1 MKKYFLRL
9 ILPIAIVTGAIS
21 LAVTQ
26 SSLYRQIGE
35 SQRLFNQVYNQI
47 FSTYVDELDPEA
59 FTKASIQSI
68 TQNLDPYTVFM
79 VEDEQ
84 HQINVLSKGK
94 YGGVGIQLGYRN
106 KTMSVV
112 APMDG
117 GPAKKAGIISGDII
131 LKVNDEDVKKMTF
144 NEAASNI
151 RGKKGT
157 EVKLT
162 IKRYSEDEPIVFN
175 LVRSIIKVKEITYSG
190 MLSPSTGYVRL
201 NRFSRN
207 TPNEMR
213 KAFQQLLNQNSKE
226 IIIDLRDNPGG
237 LLSSAVAILDMI
249 IQKDSPLVSTKG
261 RTKDSNRSFYSRR
274 KPLIPDDVKI
284 AVLINQGS
292 ASASEI
298 VAGAIQD
305 LDRGIILGQKSYG
318 KGLVQSQYEI
328 DDKRSI
334 KVTTARYYIPSGR
347 FIQKRDY
354 IDDKYILNKTEED
367 SVFTTMNGRNVLGN
381 GGITPDSTITP
392 ERMAALSSQYWRRG
406 YFYSF
411 AQQNKHRYQTFSEV
425 LDDLTIIDKFNEFIK
440 EQEDDIQLPGE
451 KELGQVKEKIAA
463 LDSMNAEVNQALE
476 TLSQFYANQE
486 EKSIASESE
495 DIRQVII
502 LEFAGLMNGPEGRVK
517 QALKDDKIV
526 KVALDILSDKL
537 VYETSLIPFEITE
550 N

>member
-26 SSLYRQIGE
+26 SSLYRQIGQ

-117 GPAKKAGIISGDII
+117 GPAKKAGIISGDVI

-175 LVRSIIKVKEITYSG
+175 LVRSTIKVKEITYSG

-274 KPLIPDDVKI
+274 KPLIPDDIKI

-463 LDSMNAEVNQALE
+463 LDSMNAEANQALE

>member
-1 MKKYFLRL
+1 MKKYFLRF

-117 GPAKKAGIISGDII
+117 GPAKKAGIISGDVI

-175 LVRSIIKVKEITYSG
+175 LVRSTIKVKEITYSG

>member
-117 GPAKKAGIISGDII
+117 GPAKKAGIISGDVI

-175 LVRSIIKVKEITYSG
+175 LVRSTIKVKEITYSG

-207 TPNEMR
+207 TPNEMH

-463 LDSMNAEVNQALE
+463 LDSMNAEANQALE

>member
-1 MKKYFLRL
+1 MKKYILRL

-26 SSLYRQIGE
+26 SSLYRQIGQ

-112 APMDG
+112 APIDG
-117 GPAKKAGIISGDII
+117 GPAKKAGIMSGDVI

-162 IKRYSEDEPIVFN
+162 IKRYSEDDPIVFN
-175 LVRSIIKVKEITYSG
+175 LVRSTIKVKEITYSG

-213 KAFQQLLNQNSKE
+213 KAFQQLLNQDSKE

-261 RTKDSNRSFYSRR
+261 RTKDSNRSFYSRS
-274 KPLIPDDVKI
+274 KPLIPDDVNI

-367 SVFTTMNGRNVLGN
+367 SVFTTMSGRNVLGN

-451 KELGQVKEKIAA
+451 KELGQVKEKITA
-463 LDSMNAEVNQALE
+463 LDSMNAEANQALE

-486 EKSIASESE
+486 EQSIALESV
-495 DIRQVII
+495 DIGQIII

-537 VYETSLIPFEITE
+537 VYETSLIPSEITE

>member
-26 SSLYRQIGE
+26 SSLYRQIGQ

-117 GPAKKAGIISGDII
+117 GPAKKAGIISGDVI

-162 IKRYSEDEPIVFN
+162 IKRYSEDDPIVFN
-175 LVRSIIKVKEITYSG
+175 LVRSTIKVKEITYSG

-207 TPNEMR
+207 TPNEMH

-261 RTKDSNRSFYSRR
+261 RAKDSNRSFYSRR
-274 KPLIPDDVKI
+274 KPLIPDDIKI

-367 SVFTTMNGRNVLGN
+367 SVFTTMNGRNVLAN

-463 LDSMNAEVNQALE
+463 LDSMNAEANQALE

>member
-9 ILPIAIVTGAIS
+9 ILPIAILTGAIS

-26 SSLYRQIGE
+26 SSLYRQIGQ

-84 HQINVLSKGK
+84 HQINILSKGK

-112 APMDG
+112 APIDG
-117 GPAKKAGIISGDII
+117 GPAKKAGIMSGDII

-144 NEAASNI
+144 NAAASKI
-151 RGKKGT
+151 RGEKGT

-162 IKRYSEDEPIVFN
+162 IKRYSEDDPIVFN
-175 LVRSIIKVKEITYSG
+175 LVRSTIKVKEITYSG

-213 KAFQQLLNQNSKE
+213 KAFQQLLNQDSKE

-261 RTKDSNRSFYSRR
+261 RTKDSNRSFYSRS
-274 KPLIPDDVKI
+274 KPLIPDDVNI

-305 LDRGIILGQKSYG
+305 LDRGIILGQRSYG

-367 SVFTTMNGRNVLGN
+367 SVFTTMSGRNVLGN

-463 LDSMNAEVNQALE
+463 LDSMNAEANQALE

-486 EKSIASESE
+486 EQSIALESV
-495 DIRQVII
+495 DIGQIII

-537 VYETSLIPFEITE
+537 VYETSLIPSEITE

>member
-1 MKKYFLRL
+1 MKKYILRL

-26 SSLYRQIGE
+26 SSLYRQIGQ

-84 HQINVLSKGK
+84 HQINILSKGK

-112 APMDG
+112 APIDG
-117 GPAKKAGIISGDII
+117 GPAKKAGIMSGDII

-162 IKRYSEDEPIVFN
+162 IKRYSEDDPIVFN
-175 LVRSIIKVKEITYSG
+175 LVRSTIKVKEITYSG

-213 KAFQQLLNQNSKE
+213 KAFQQLLNQDSKE

-261 RTKDSNRSFYSRR
+261 RTKDSNRSFYSRS
-274 KPLIPDDVKI
+274 KPLIPDDVNI

-367 SVFTTMNGRNVLGN
+367 SVFTTMSGRNVLGN

-451 KELGQVKEKIAA
+451 KELGQVKEKITA
-463 LDSMNAEVNQALE
+463 LDSMNAEANQALE

-486 EKSIASESE
+486 EQSIALESE
-495 DIRQVII
+495 DIGQIII

-537 VYETSLIPFEITE
+537 VYETSLIPSEITE

>member
-26 SSLYRQIGE
+26 SSLYRQIGQ

-112 APMDG
+112 APIDG
-117 GPAKKAGIISGDII
+117 GPAKKAGIMSGDVI

-162 IKRYSEDEPIVFN
+162 IKRYSEDDPIVFN
-175 LVRSIIKVKEITYSG
+175 LVRSTIKVKEITYSG

-207 TPNEMR
+207 TPNEMH

-463 LDSMNAEVNQALE
+463 LDSMNAEANQALE

>member
-9 ILPIAIVTGAIS
+9 ILPIAILTGAIS

-26 SSLYRQIGE
+26 SSLYRQIGQ

-117 GPAKKAGIISGDII
+117 GPAKKAGIMSGDVI
-131 LKVNDEDVKKMTF
+131 LKVDGEDVKKMTF
-144 NEAASNI
+144 NEAASKI
-151 RGKKGT
+151 RGEKGT
-157 EVKLT
+157 QVTLA
-162 IKRYSEDEPIVFN
+162 IKRYSEDESIVFK
-175 LVRSIIKVKEITYSG
+175 LIRSVIKVKEVTYSG
-190 MLSPSTGYVRL
+190 MLSPTTGYVRL

-207 TPNEMR
+207 TPNEMQ
-213 KAFQQLLNQNSKE
+213 KAFQVLLNQNSKE

-237 LLSSAVAILDMI
+237 LLSSAVSILDMI
-249 IQKDSPLVSTKG
+249 IQKDNPLVSTRG

-318 KGLVQSQYEI
+318 KGLVQSQYQI

-354 IDDKYILNKTEED
+354 IDDKFILNKTEED
-367 SVFTTMNGRNVLGN
+367 SVFTTMSGRNVLGN

-392 ERMAALSSQYWRRG
+392 GLMAALSSQYWRRG
-406 YFYSF
+406 YFYTF

-451 KELGQVKEKIAA
+451 KELRQVKEKIAS
-463 LDSMNAEVNQALE
+463 LDSMNVEANQALE
-476 TLSQFYANQE
+476 TLSVFYENQE
-486 EKSIASESE
+486 EQSIASESN

-537 VYETSLIPFEITE
+537 AYETSLIPSQISE

>member
-1 MKKYFLRL
+1 MKKYFLNL
-9 ILPIAIVTGAIS
+9 ILPIAILTGAFS
-21 LAVTQ
+21 LAMTQ
-26 SSLYRQIGE
+26 SSQYRQIGQ

-84 HQINVLSKGK
+84 HQINILSKGK

-117 GPAKKAGIISGDII
+117 GPAKKAGIMSGDVI
-131 LKVNDEDVKKMTF
+131 LKVDGEDVKKMTF
-144 NEAASNI
+144 NEAASKI

-157 EVKLT
+157 QVTLA
-162 IKRYSEDEPIVFN
+162 IKRYSEDESIVFK
-175 LVRSIIKVKEITYSG
+175 LIRSVIKVKEVTYSG
-190 MLSPSTGYVRL
+190 MLSPTTGYVRL

-207 TPNEMR
+207 TPNEMH

-237 LLSSAVAILDMI
+237 LLSSAVSILDMM
-249 IQKDSPLVSTKG
+249 IQKDNPLVSTKG

-318 KGLVQSQYEI
+318 KGLVQSQYQI

-347 FIQKRDY
+347 YIQKRDY

-367 SVFTTMNGRNVLGN
+367 SVFTTMSGRNVLGN

-392 ERMAALSSQYWRRG
+392 ELMATLSSQYWRRG
-406 YFYSF
+406 YFYTF

-440 EQEDDIQLPGE
+440 EQEDDILLPGE

-463 LDSMNAEVNQALE
+463 LDSMNVEANQALE
-476 TLSQFYANQE
+476 TLSVFYENQE
-486 EKSIASESE
+486 EESITSESD

-502 LEFAGLMNGPEGRVK
+502 LEFAGLMNGPEGRVR

-526 KVALDILSDKL
+526 NVALDILSDKL
-537 VYETSLIPFEITE
+537 VYETSLIPSQISE

>member
-117 GPAKKAGIISGDII
+117 GPAKKAGIISGDVI

-162 IKRYSEDEPIVFN
+162 IKRYSEDDPIVFN
-175 LVRSIIKVKEITYSG
+175 LVRSTIKVKEITYSG

-463 LDSMNAEVNQALE
+463 LDSMNAEANQALE

>member
-1 MKKYFLRL
+1 MKKYFLRF

-117 GPAKKAGIISGDII
+117 GPAKKAGIISGDVI

-162 IKRYSEDEPIVFN
+162 IKRYSEDDPIVFN
-175 LVRSIIKVKEITYSG
+175 LVRSTIKVKEITYSG

-207 TPNEMR
+207 TPNEMH

-463 LDSMNAEVNQALE
+463 LDSMNAEANQALE

>member
-117 GPAKKAGIISGDII
+117 GPAKKAGIISGDVI

-162 IKRYSEDEPIVFN
+162 IKRYSEDDPIVFN
-175 LVRSIIKVKEITYSG
+175 LVRSTIKVKEITYSG

-207 TPNEMR
+207 TPNEMH

-274 KPLIPDDVKI
+274 KPLIPDDIKI

-463 LDSMNAEVNQALE
+463 LDSMNAEANQALE

>member
-106 KTMSVV
+106 KTMSVI

-117 GPAKKAGIISGDII
+117 GPAKKAGIISGDVI